1 MSHICVNG
9 LTHMSTLHIWTSHD
23 AYERVMSHICVSG
36 LIRMSMSHIWTSH
49 ATHDRV
55 MLQPIPPGVTF
66 SNAVSRLKARSS
78 NVSFA
83 TFQWKETFELWVL
96 SSERAFQMPTATHR
110 NAQVFT
116 SHLNESCHT
125 YEGLHLWH
133 DTDDGRHVTWF
144 HRLTYGVATIS
155 RLLKMIGLFC
165 KRALENRWYSAKETY
180 HFKEPTNRSHPIS
193 WFHLLTWH
201 MTDHMTMMES
211 R

>member
-1 MSHICVNG
+1 MSHATYEWVMSHICVNG
-9 LTHMSTLHIWTSHD
+9 L
-23 AYERVMSHICVSG
+23 
-36 LIRMSMSHIWTSH
+36 IRMSMSRIW
-49 ATHDRV
+49 
-55 MLQPIPPGVTF
+55 MLHM
-66 SNAVSRLKARSS
+66 
-78 NVSFA
+78 NVSYLIRMRHVA
-83 TFQWKETFELWVL
+83 NEWVL
-96 SSERAFQMPTATHR
+96 SQINESCRIWMRHNTWMSHVAHER
-110 NAQVFT
+110 FT